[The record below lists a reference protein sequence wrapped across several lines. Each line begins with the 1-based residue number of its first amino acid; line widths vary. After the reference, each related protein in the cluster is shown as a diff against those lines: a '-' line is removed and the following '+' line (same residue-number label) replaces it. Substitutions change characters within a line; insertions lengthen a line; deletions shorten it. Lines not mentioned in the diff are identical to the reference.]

1 MDTITK
7 QALRENL
14 YNLLLLIFLNHLI
27 TLIVFFHSFT
37 LNLLTNSAFIWSNIC
52 SLILA
57 ISFLDGF
64 MSLVFDKFFQFDIKD
79 FYLSIKE
86 TLLHEVVQFAKE
98 HVRIITKDVEVIF
111 HAQNQFYITT
121 ESLG

>member
-1 MDTITK
+1 
-7 QALRENL
+7 
-14 YNLLLLIFLNHLI
+14 
-27 TLIVFFHSFT
+27 
-37 LNLLTNSAFIWSNIC
+37 
-52 SLILA
+52 
-57 ISFLDGF
+57 